1 MTMPH
6 LVLFERRASVGIIT
20 VNNPPVNALNNAV
33 REGILGKLAVAEAD
47 SRISAIVLIGA
58 GKGFIAGADIRE
70 LGGIRTPTSPPQDAL
85 EQSQKPIVAAIH
97 GYALGGGL
105 EYALACH
112 YRVAANTA
120 KLGLPEAQLGL
131 LPGGGGTQ
139 RLPRLIGTKA
149 ALDLILSGRHVSA
162 LEANRLGLVDC
173 VVEDAEL
180 LDAAISFARR
190 IQWDRP
196 LPRTSSML
204 VASSSVDNGEA
215 LAKLP
220 RAVRA
225 LPSTRACL
233 EAVQAAATLPFREGL
248 NRERALFAELVNTAE
263 AKALRYAF
271 FAERQTAKVPD
282 LDIATIPYA
291 ISSVAIIG
299 GGTMGTGI
307 AMACA
312 DAGIPVKLLELD
324 QAAAARAMGRIS
336 SLYEAAAKRGALDQQ
351 SMRKRLDLISLAVE
365 YRDIADVDFVI
376 EAIFEDMGAKTALF
390 SSLDQI
396 VKPSAI
402 FASNT
407 SALDINEIA
416 NATKRQS
423 SVVGAHFFSPA
434 NVMKLLEIVRGHST
448 DSRALDA
455 VVTLSRRLGKVG
467 VICRNGPGF
476 VANRTR
482 APFSTEANILVE
494 DGAMPDQID
503 RVFTEFGYPMG
514 PFAVVDLAGGD
525 ISYAGRQRRAA
536 SDPSYRKLPI
546 ADRLVE
552 LGRYGQKTSA
562 GWYRYEQGD
571 RTPYPDPKVE
581 QIIKDVRREFGIKP
595 RQINDDYILRRLLF
609 ASVNEAC
616 RALEEGVATRA
627 SDVDVMWLHGFAFPR
642 HRGGLMYWADRI
654 GAAAILNQLEQW
666 ETELGARWRPAPLL
680 RAYAAQGRSFIEA
693 Q

>member
-1 MTMPH
+1 VTMPH

-307 AMACA
+307 AWRVPTPAFRSSFLSSTKRPLRELWVESPA
-312 DAGIPVKLLELD
+312 STKLP
-324 QAAAARAMGRIS
+324 QSVARLIS
-336 SLYEAAAKRGALDQQ
+336 SPCG
-351 SMRKRLDLISLAVE
+351 
-365 YRDIADVDFVI
+365 
-376 EAIFEDMGAKTALF
+376 
-390 SSLDQI
+390 
-396 VKPSAI
+396 
-402 FASNT
+402 
-407 SALDINEIA
+407 
-416 NATKRQS
+416 
-423 SVVGAHFFSPA
+423 
-434 NVMKLLEIVRGHST
+434 NV
-448 DSRALDA
+448 
-455 VVTLSRRLGKVG
+455 
-467 VICRNGPGF
+467 
-476 VANRTR
+476 
-482 APFSTEANILVE
+482 
-494 DGAMPDQID
+494 
-503 RVFTEFGYPMG
+503 
-514 PFAVVDLAGGD
+514 
-525 ISYAGRQRRAA
+525 
-536 SDPSYRKLPI
+536 
-546 ADRLVE
+546 
-552 LGRYGQKTSA
+552 
-562 GWYRYEQGD
+562 
-571 RTPYPDPKVE
+571 
-581 QIIKDVRREFGIKP
+581 
-595 RQINDDYILRRLLF
+595 
-609 ASVNEAC
+609 
-616 RALEEGVATRA
+616 
-627 SDVDVMWLHGFAFPR
+627 
-642 HRGGLMYWADRI
+642 
-654 GAAAILNQLEQW
+654 
-666 ETELGARWRPAPLL
+666 
-680 RAYAAQGRSFIEA
+680 
-693 Q
+693 